1 MIQGDA
7 GLHELVGA
15 IVGGATIDW
24 AAAESS
30 AADESLRRIIGELK
44 VIAEIA
50 ELHGSVPLPAEAHA
64 TMSLAE
70 PFSETLGSWG
80 PLRLVEKVGQG
91 AYGEVYRAW
100 DTRLDRE
107 VALKLLLGS
116 LADSDAR
123 ATSIIEEGRLL
134 ARVRHP
140 NVVTIYGAERIE
152 NRIGLWMEFVNG
164 RTLEQVLQQR
174 EVLSA
179 AEVINIG
186 VELCHAI
193 SAVHGAGLL
202 HRDIKTH
209 NVMLADDG
217 RVVLMDFG
225 TGRELNDN
233 AATGLAGTPL
243 YLAPELLSGGA
254 ATLRSDVY
262 SVGVVLYRLLTASY
276 PVQGSGIRE
285 LRATHERGTRTSV
298 RTARPDLSPKLAR
311 VIERAIDPQ
320 PARRYQTANALGA
333 DLAALKPR
341 SKVVHL
347 AYATG
352 VAAALILAATVG
364 WEIWGRQVGSSRTP
378 SAILLAGLGGWSPV
392 GTAPL
397 TPARQPIIAV
407 LPLKNLSAEPE
418 SDYFVDGL
426 TDEIIRNL
434 ALVQGL
440 QVRSRT
446 SSFAFKDKPR
456 HLRDVGQQL
465 GANLV
470 VEGSVLRAGNKL
482 RVIAQLVQVQSDVP
496 LWSDRFDR
504 ELKDLFAIQD
514 EISRAIVNKLRLT
527 LGRGQ
532 RRYDTDI
539 DTYGLYLK
547 ARGMVGKVPQSLT
560 IAAVELFQ
568 QVIARDPG
576 FAPAYVGLV
585 DAYAY
590 ISNHIRSQPS
600 SSTPMLE
607 DALPLMRQA
616 ALKALEVDE
625 LLAEAHAAMGTVY
638 ARELDWN
645 NAQKSFRRALEL
657 NPNLTRIHREYAV
670 STLVPLGRLD
680 EAQQLLEQAL
690 ALDPL
695 SADVLNGLGYVK
707 MNTGDYEEAVDYL
720 RRSLSLDPTVI
731 YTDDTLARSLTFAG
745 RVSEAM
751 PIWESKKGP
760 GFEYW
765 KSFAYVMSGR
775 RAEVER
781 MAASHDHPFR
791 LAVIYAALGDKD
803 RTFAFLDQAI
813 ETVPHRVS
821 WILANPEMALLRGDP
836 RLPAIRKR
844 LNLP

>member
-15 IVGGATIDW
+15 IVGGASIDW

-30 AADESLRRIIGELK
+30 AADESMRRIIGELK

-50 ELHGSVPLPAEAHA
+50 ELHGAVPLPAEAHA

-70 PFSETLGSWG
+70 PSSETLGSWG
-80 PLRLVEKVGQG
+80 PLRLVQKVGQG

-107 VALKLLLGS
+107 VALKLLFAS
-116 LADSDAR
+116 LPDSDAR

-152 NRIGLWMEFVNG
+152 NRIGLWMEFVEG
-164 RTLEQVLQQR
+164 RTLEQHLQQR

-186 VELCHAI
+186 VELCRAI

-233 AATGLAGTPL
+233 ATTGLAGTPL

-276 PVQGSGIRE
+276 PVQGSGLRE
-285 LRATHERGTRTSV
+285 LRTAHERGTRTGV

-311 VIERAIDPQ
+311 IIERALDRQ
-320 PARRYQTANALGA
+320 PEQRYASADALGV

-341 SKVVHL
+341 SRVVRL

-352 VAAALILAATVG
+352 VAAALILAVTIG
-364 WEIWGRQVGSSRTP
+364 WEIRGRQVGSSRTP
-378 SAILLAGLGGWSPV
+378 SAMLAGVVGSNPV
-392 GTAPL
+392 GAAHL
-397 TPARQPIIAV
+397 SPASQPMIAV

-434 ALVQGL
+434 AVVQGL
-440 QVRSRT
+440 QVRSST

-456 HLRDVGQQL
+456 NVPEVGQQL
-465 GANLV
+465 GVNLV

-482 RVIAQLVQVQSDVP
+482 RVIAQLVQVRGDVP
-496 LWSDRFDR
+496 LWSGRFDR
-504 ELKDLFAIQD
+504 ELKDIFAIQD

-532 RRYDTDI
+532 RRYDTDL
-539 DTYGLYLK
+539 DTYDLYLK
-547 ARGMVGKVPQSLT
+547 ARGMVGKERQAA
-560 IAAVELFQ
+560 AAVELFQ

-576 FAPAYVGLV
+576 FAPAYAGLV

-616 ALKALEVDE
+616 AMKALEVDE

-645 NAQKSFRRALEL
+645 NAQKSFQRALEL

-695 SADVLNGLGYVK
+695 SAVVLNGLGYVK
-707 MNTGDYEEAVDYL
+707 MNAGDYDEAVDDL

-760 GFEYW
+760 GFE
-765 KSFAYVMSGR
+765 VL
-775 RAEVER
+775 EVICIC
-781 MAASHDHPFR
+781 H
-791 LAVIYAALGDKD
+791 V
-803 RTFAFLDQAI
+803 RT
-813 ETVPHRVS
+813 S
-821 WILANPEMALLRGDP
+821 S
-836 RLPAIRKR
+836 
-844 LNLP
+844 